1 MVMTS
6 NLNLNLW
13 SSCEEPDAVVH
24 ICILVLPTV
33 GGRQRSENPMEV
45 HGPASLEYAVQWQK

>member
-1 MVMTS
+1 MTS